1 MFSLI
6 KHSLVVD
13 VSVLSKKI
21 SNCCRNFATAKKIIE
36 MVKVLNVAEKN
47 DVAKN
52 VANILSRG
60 TSRRRE
66 GYSKFNK
73 IYEFQMQLPA
83 LRNQQ
88 CQMIMTSVS
97 GHLLNYDFI
106 GDYSRWNGCDPR
118 VLFSAPITTTCSDQC
133 ENIGFEI
140 VKICQAIKPDIRVLR
155 AHFSEITSAAI
166 YRAINSL
173 TEPDKKISDAVD
185 IRQQLDLRIGASFTR
200 FLTLGLQQLVPNLNK
215 CIISYGSCQF
225 PTLGFVV
232 ERWKEREEFVPQP
245 FWFIEVNVERDNI
258 KCTFT
263 WDRKRLFDQRAC
275 AAIMT
280 KIMENPQAKVL
291 RVNNRRTSKYRP
303 QPMDTVTF
311 ERLASSKLKINAKRA
326 MMAAERLYN
335 LGFISYPRTETNKF
349 PPEIKLNDLIQAQCN
364 NRQWG
369 QYANRIL
376 ELGGANPRNGNKSDQ
391 AHPPIHP
398 TKPATNLTD
407 EEQRKVYELIT
418 RHFLACCWA
427 DAIGAEETVDIEINE
442 EKFHAKGLRIIEK
455 NYLEVYKYDSWSEK
469 QLPQFVQDE
478 CFHPNSIL
486 MKDGHTTAP
495 ELLTESDLIALMEKY
510 GIGTDATHAE
520 HIEKIKDRKYISQME
535 DRRLKPE
542 GLGIGLYEAYMEIE
556 QEMTQPF
563 LRAQLEIELQQICN
577 GDKNPEQVLNN
588 QLILYEKVY
597 HESFRNR
604 NRLFQKVIE
613 FV

>member
-1 MFSLI
+1 
-6 KHSLVVD
+6 
-13 VSVLSKKI
+13 
-21 SNCCRNFATAKKIIE
+21 

-60 TSRRRE
+60 SSRRRE

-73 IYEFQMQLPA
+73 IYEFQIQLPA

-97 GHLLNYDFI
+97 GHLLNYDFS
-106 GDYSRWNGCDPR
+106 GDYGKWNGCDPR
-118 VLFSAPITTTCSDQC
+118 VLFSAPIITTCSDQC
-133 ENIGFEI
+133 KLIKRTIEREIRNCTALIIWTDCDREGENIGFEI

-155 AHFSEITSAAI
+155 AHFSEITSPAI

-173 TEPDKKISDAVD
+173 TDPDKKISDAVD
-185 IRQQLDLRIGASFTR
+185 IRQQLDLRIGAAFTR
-200 FLTLGLQQLVPNLNK
+200 FLTLGLQRIVPNLEK

-232 ERWKEREEFVPQP
+232 ERWKEREEFQPQP
-245 FWFIEVNVERDNI
+245 FWFIEVNVKRDDIN
-258 KCTFT
+258 CTFT
-263 WDRKRLFDQRAC
+263 WNKRRLFDQRAC

-280 KIMENPQAKVL
+280 KIMENPQAKVI
-291 RVNNRRTSKYRP
+291 RVNNRRTNKYRP

-326 MMAAERLYN
+326 MVAAERLYT

-349 PPEIKLNDLIQAQCN
+349 PPEIKLNDLIQAQCE

-369 QYANRIL
+369 QYASRIL
-376 ELGGANPRNGNKSDQ
+376 EQGGANPRNGNKSDQ

-398 TKPATNLTD
+398 TKPASNLSD

-427 DAIGAEETVDIEINE
+427 DAIGAEETVDIEINDE
-442 EKFHAKGLRIIEK
+442 IFHAKGLRIIEK
-455 NYLEVYKYDSWSEK
+455 NYLEVYKYDFWSEK

-478 CFHPNSIL
+478 CFNPNSIM
-486 MKDGHTTAP
+486 MKDGRTTAP
-495 ELLTESDLIALMEKY
+495 ELLTESDLIALMEKF

-520 HIEKIKDRKYISQME
+520 HIEKIKDRKYISQTE

-542 GLGIGLYEAYMEIE
+542 GLGIGIYEAYMEIE
-556 QEMTQPF
+556 EEMTQPF
-563 LRAQLEIELQQICN
+563 LRAQLERELQQICN
-577 GDKNPEQVLNN
+577 GEKNPQEILRN

-597 HESFRNR
+597 HESFQNR
-604 NRLFQKVIE
+604 NRLFQKIIE
-613 FV
+613 FI